1 MMLINLFR
9 SVSIISIALIVIGCG
24 SKGKQ
29 IDETTTRGNIS
40 VAVDA
45 SYQKLVDAEWY
56 VFSSLYKYA
65 LVNPIYTSE
74 GRALELLKSDSVRF
88 VLMSRKLR
96 EDEKVFFKD
105 KNRIP
110 KETLIAYDGVA
121 FICNQKNT
129 DTTLTYTEIKNLFSG
144 RTKTWKE
151 LGAPSNDSV
160 LLVFESHKSG
170 NARFIKDHFKLNAL
184 PANCFAVDD
193 NEQVIKYVEEH
204 PSAIG
209 ILSSGLI
216 SDMDDSL
223 SQQFLDRV
231 HVMGVSA
238 KDDPEG
244 VNGFVQ
250 PYQEYIG
257 DGSYPFKREIYIVN
271 CEIGTRLGTG
281 FASFIASDKGQR
293 IILKSGLL
301 PAVTPVRFIEV
312 SNEF

>member
-1 MMLINLFR
+1 MFR
-9 SVSIISIALIVIGCG
+9 SVFIICMALMAFGCG
-24 SKGKQ
+24 SNEKQ

-45 SYQKLVDAEWY
+45 SYQKLVDAELY

-65 LVNPIYTSE
+65 QVKPVYTSE
-74 GRALELLKSDSVRF
+74 GRALELLKNDSVRF
-88 VLMSRKLR
+88 VLMSRKLNEQER
-96 EDEKVFFKD
+96 VYFKE

-121 FICNQKNT
+121 FICNKKNT
-129 DTTLTYTEIKNLFSG
+129 DTTLSFTEIKSLFSG
-144 RTKTWKE
+144 SIKRWNQ
-151 LGAPSNDSV
+151 LGSSNTDSV

-170 NARFIKDHFKLNAL
+170 NARFIKDYFKLSAL
-184 PANCFAVDD
+184 PANCFAAND
-193 NEQVIKYVEEH
+193 NAQVIKYVEEH

-216 SDMDDSL
+216 ADMDDSL
-223 SQQFLDRV
+223 SQQFLDKV
-231 HVMGVSA
+231 KVMGVSS

-244 VNGFVQ
+244 LKGFVQ

-257 DGSYPFKREIYIVN
+257 EGSYPFKREIYIVN

>member
-1 MMLINLFR
+1 M
-9 SVSIISIALIVIGCG
+9 ALIVFGCG
-24 SKGKQ
+24 TDSKQ

-40 VAVDA
+40 VSVDA
-45 SYQKLVDAEWY
+45 SYQKLVDAELF

-65 LVNPIYTSE
+65 QVKPIYTSE
-74 GRALELLKSDSVRF
+74 GKALELLKNDSVRF
-88 VLMSRKLR
+88 VLMSRKLNEQER
-96 EDEKVFFKD
+96 VFFKE

-121 FICNQKNT
+121 FICNKKNT
-129 DTTLTYTEIKNLFSG
+129 DTTLSYTKIKNLFSG
-144 RTKTWKE
+144 NIKRWNE
-151 LGAPSNDSV
+151 LGGTSNDSV
-160 LLVFESHKSG
+160 LMVFESHKSG
-170 NARFIKDHFKLNAL
+170 NARFIKDFFKLKAL
-184 PANCFAVDD
+184 PSNCFAAED
-193 NEQVIKYVEEH
+193 NAEVIKYVEEH
-204 PSAIG
+204 PTAIG

-216 SDMDDSL
+216 ADMDDSL
-223 SQQFLDRV
+223 SQQFLDKV
-231 HVMGVSA
+231 KVMGVSS

-244 VNGFVQ
+244 LKGFIQ

-281 FASFIASDKGQR
+281 FASFIASDKGQL

-301 PAVTPVRFIEV
+301 PAVTPVRFIEF

>member
-1 MMLINLFR
+1 
-9 SVSIISIALIVIGCG
+9 
-24 SKGKQ
+24 
-29 IDETTTRGNIS
+29 
-40 VAVDA
+40 
-45 SYQKLVDAEWY
+45 
-56 VFSSLYKYA
+56 
-65 LVNPIYTSE
+65 
-74 GRALELLKSDSVRF
+74 
-88 VLMSRKLR
+88 MSRKLNDNER
-96 EDEKVFFKD
+96 AFFKE

-121 FICNQKNT
+121 FICNKKNT
-129 DTTLTYTEIKNLFSG
+129 DTTLSYNEIKNLFSG
-144 RTKTWKE
+144 KTKTWKE
-151 LGAPSNDSV
+151 LGTLTNDSV

-170 NARFIKDHFKLNAL
+170 NARFIKEYFKLNAL

-193 NEQVIKYVEEH
+193 NAQVIKYVEEH
-204 PSAIG
+204 PTAIG

-216 SDMDDSL
+216 ADMDDSL
-223 SQQFLDRV
+223 SQQFLNRV
-231 HVMGVSA
+231 RVMGVSA
-238 KDDPEG
+238 ADDPEG
-244 VNGFVQ
+244 LKGFIQ

-257 DGSYPFKREIYIVN
+257 DGTYPFKREIYIVN

>member
-1 MMLINLFR
+1 MFR
-9 SVSIISIALIVIGCG
+9 NVSIISISLFLYGCG
-24 SKGKQ
+24 TESRK

-45 SYQKLVDAEWY
+45 SYQKLVDAELY
-56 VFSSLYKYA
+56 VFKSLYKYA
-65 LVNPIYTSE
+65 QVKPVYTSE
-74 GRALELLKSDSVRF
+74 GRALELLKNDSVRF
-88 VLMSRKLR
+88 VLMSRKLN
-96 EDEKVFFKD
+96 EQEKVFFKE
-105 KNRIP
+105 KSRIP
-110 KETLIAYDGVA
+110 KETLVAFDGVA
-121 FICNQKNT
+121 FICNKKNT
-129 DTTLTYTEIKNLFSG
+129 DTTLSYTEIKNLFSG
-144 RTKTWKE
+144 KIKRWNE
-151 LGAPSNDSV
+151 LGSSSNDSV

-170 NARFIKDHFKLNAL
+170 NARYLKDYFKLNEF
-184 PANCFAVDD
+184 PANCFAADD
-193 NEQVIKYVEEH
+193 NAQVIKYVEEH
-204 PSAIG
+204 PAAIG

-216 SDMDDSL
+216 ADMDDSL
-223 SQQFLDRV
+223 SQQFLDKV
-231 HVMGVSA
+231 KVMGVSS

-244 VNGFVQ
+244 LKGFIQ